1 MISWKTSATEL
12 LGQQWASSFFPCGF
26 PLLDSDSE
34 RITRLE
40 LSQLLQL
47 KQTTLEITMVSWK
60 TVDRRLYMECWA
72 YNDMAQSFTE
82 GFFFLI
88 SLERSLKTIMIYWP
102 GLPGVSGT
110 QWTGPN
116 EAQQFWVGF
125 LFLICL
131 KRSLKTIMIQW
142 PGLPGVSSRQWAGPM
157 RPTHSVGVPLLV
169 WIASW
174 IIKVMEL
181 WADVYAQWVSPL
193 QLWMVQAEKFWMVK
207 CEEREKSWWCNG
219 ERHIFSE
226 NSDLTL
232 CRMHGNK
239 TLWQDE

>member
-1 MISWKTSATEL
+1 MISWKTSAPEL

-60 TVDRRLYMECWA
+60 TGDRRLYMECWA

-116 EAQQFWVGF
+116 EAQRFWVGF

-131 KRSLKTIMIQW
+131 KRSLKTIMIHR

-157 RPTHSVGVPLLV
+157 RPTYSVGVPLLV
-169 WIASW
+169 
-174 IIKVMEL
+174 KLV
-181 WADVYAQWVSPL
+181 AQLYDLCIDIWVSVMIIST
-193 QLWMVQAEKFWMVK
+193 QIT
-207 CEEREKSWWCNG
+207 
-219 ERHIFSE
+219 ERHATAMYYVLSE
-226 NSDLTL
+226 
-232 CRMHGNK
+232 CAK
-239 TLWQDE
+239 KY